1 MTVIFDEILTNDGNG
16 YDDST
21 GEFTCSV
28 AGTYMFVLDVLS
40 RKPQWISIA
49 LNNER
54 LASVHI
60 STDNTGW
67 SYQQLSRTVIIK
79 LEQGDVVKVVND
91 KETGFVHNDRYSG
104 FSGTLLY

>member
-1 MTVIFDEILTNDGNG
+1 VIFDGILTNDGNG

-28 AGTYMFVLDVLS
+28 EGTYMFVLDVLAD
-40 RKPQWISIA
+40 KPQWISIA
-49 LNNER
+49 LNDER

-60 STDNTGW
+60 STDNVDPSW
-67 SYQQLSRTVIIK
+67 QQLSRTVIIK
-79 LEQGDVVKVVND
+79 LKQGDVVKVKND